1 MERARPRL
9 PWTEIGLTLAG
20 IALLAAVVMLVP
32 ELRRACEAAIEGDTA
47 EVRHQIDG
55 LGVGGP
61 LLIIAMTLIHTV
73 IPFPAEIINAAAGFA
88 YGFFPAIAL
97 VTAGWMASALLCY
110 AFGRS
115 VARPLLDRWFGAERF
130 ERLEGMIE
138 RGGVTLLLAVR
149 LIPIVPF
156 SLAGYAAGAARV
168 PLWRFFWTTL
178 VGYMPITALAVY
190 FGTRLEGLS
199 LTDPLVFGS
208 ALAVIAL
215 LAIGHWIVRRQ
226 AGREAAAAARD
237 GAAAE
242 AGGDPAAEADPVAGS
257 EPVSGSERP

>member
-1 MERARPRL
+1 M
-9 PWTEIGLTLAG
+9 TLAG
-20 IALLAAVVMLVP
+20 IAFLAAIVMLVP
-32 ELRRACEAAIEGDTA
+32 ELRRACEAAIEGDSA
-47 EVRHQIDG
+47 EVRAQING

-61 LLIIAMTLIHTV
+61 LLIIALTLIHTV

-97 VTAGWMASALLCY
+97 VTVGWMASALLCY

-168 PLWRFFWTTL
+168 PVWRFLWTTL
-178 VGYMPITALAVY
+178 VGYMPITVLAVY

-208 ALAVIAL
+208 IVVVIAL
-215 LAIGHWIVRRQ
+215 LAIGHRIVRRQ
-226 AGREAAAAARD
+226 ASREASATRSESSD
-237 GAAAE
+237 GGPGETGAPPE
-242 AGGDPAAEADPVAGS
+242 L
-257 EPVSGSERP
+257 SGSERP

>member
-9 PWTEIGLTLAG
+9 PWAEIGLTIAG
-20 IALLAAVVMLVP
+20 IALLAAVVLLVP
-32 ELRRACEAAIEGDTA
+32 ELRHACEAAIQGDTG

-55 LGVGGP
+55 LGYGGD
-61 LLIIAMTLIHTV
+61 LLILALTLIHTV

-88 YGFFPAIAL
+88 YGFFPALAL
-97 VTAGWMASALLCY
+97 VTVGWMTSAVLCW

-115 VARPLLDRWFGAERF
+115 VARPLLDRWFGPERF
-130 ERLEGMIE
+130 ERYEGMIE

-226 AGREAAAAARD
+226 AGRESAAKGVSAAETAAR
-237 GAAAE
+237 
-242 AGGDPAAEADPVAGS
+242 S
-257 EPVSGSERP
+257 ERLEGSERP